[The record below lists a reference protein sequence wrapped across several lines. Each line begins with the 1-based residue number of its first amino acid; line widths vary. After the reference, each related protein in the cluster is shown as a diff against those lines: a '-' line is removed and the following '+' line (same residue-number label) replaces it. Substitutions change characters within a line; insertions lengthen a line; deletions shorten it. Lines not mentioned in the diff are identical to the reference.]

1 MGCSERTDTTLNGT
15 ELNWSV
21 VLATLKRSFYF
32 RSMLLYVHRDHK
44 DYTGLGAQDGLT
56 HLI

>member
-32 RSMLLYVHRDHK
+32 RSMLLYVHRVHTELCLSLSTRLAMK
-44 DYTGLGAQDGLT
+44 QE
-56 HLI
+56 